1 MERCTEDLAQLDV
14 DVDVNPAVFESLR
27 EVARQ
32 LEILSETEEATL
44 GRPSYMLPPNVIE
57 AHLRWG
63 HTAGDI
69 PQVFGVCE
77 RTIIKEAISEL
88 PWVLYTE

>member
-1 MERCTEDLAQLDV
+1 TV
-14 DVDVNPAVFESLR
+14 NINPAVFESLQ

-44 GRPSYMLPPNVIE
+44 GRPSYMLPLNVIE

-63 HTAGDI
+63 PHLWGHRAG
-69 PQVFGVCE
+69 VRGVRKNNSSEDDTE
-77 RTIIKEAISEL
+77 RDT
-88 PWVLYTE
+88 

>member
-1 MERCTEDLAQLDV
+1 M
-14 DVDVNPAVFESLR
+14 DVDVNPAVFESLQ

-69 PQVFGVCE
+69 ANGCA
-77 RTIIKEAISEL
+77 KEQLLKKPLLASCRGCT
-88 PWVLYTE
+88 LYTE